1 MTARRLAELNERI
14 RVCGR
19 CRLSQTRVHA
29 LCGEG
34 DSRARLMLVAQAPGQ
49 KEDQDEAMFIG
60 PSGRVLDD
68 LLEPA
73 GVSRNRI
80 YMTNLVKCFLPRY
93 RKPKEDEI
101 EACRGHLDAEIEL
114 VNPTV
119 IAPLG
124 YFAIRHL
131 LSKYGLS
138 MPKKSEF
145 GTLVGQLFL
154 SGDRLIYP
162 LRHPSALLHNSSLF
176 EGMEATYRKLG
187 VFLAECKWYPVCPM
201 KFHHR
206 AGRLDVV
213 WIQRYCQGDWQS
225 CVRFHK
231 EEQGIPHP
239 DWMLPDGSEDEGLRD

>member
-1 MTARRLAELNERI
+1 MRLSDLNQQI
-14 RVCGR
+14 RACGR

-34 DSRARLMLVAQAPGQ
+34 DPRARLMLVAQAPGQ
-49 KEDQDEAMFIG
+49 KEDREGAMFIG
-60 PSGRVLDD
+60 PSGKVLDD
-68 LLEPA
+68 LLELA
-73 GVSRNRI
+73 GVPRERI

-93 RKPKEDEI
+93 RKPKADEI
-101 EACRGHLDAEIEL
+101 QACRGYLDAEIAL
-114 VNPTV
+114 VDPAV

-131 LSKYGLS
+131 LEKYGLS

-145 GTLVGQLFL
+145 NTVIGRLFL
-154 SGDRLIYP
+154 AGGRLIYP
-162 LRHPSALLHNSSLF
+162 LRHPSALLHNRSLLA
-176 EGMEATYRKLG
+176 GMEATYRKLG

-201 KFHHR
+201 NFYHR
-206 AGRLDVV
+206 AGRLDSK
-213 WIQRYCQGDWQS
+213 WIRRYCRGDWQS

>member
-1 MTARRLAELNERI
+1 MRLSDLNEQI

-34 DSRARLMLVAQAPGQ
+34 DPRARLMLVAQAPGQ
-49 KEDQDEAMFIG
+49 KEDLEGAMFIG

-68 LLEPA
+68 LLEVA
-73 GVSRNRI
+73 GVPRERI

-93 RKPKEDEI
+93 RKPKLDEI
-101 EACRGHLDAEIEL
+101 RTCSGYLDAEIEL
-114 VNPTV
+114 VDPAV

-131 LSKYGLS
+131 FEKYQLP
-138 MPKKSEF
+138 MPEKSEF
-145 GTLVGQLFL
+145 KTLIG
-154 SGDRLIYP
+154 RLLLAGGRRIYP
-162 LRHPSALLHNSSLF
+162 LRHPSALLHNRSLQL
-176 EGMEATYRKLG
+176 EMESTYRKLG
-187 VFLAECKWYPVCPM
+187 IFLAECKWYPVCPM
-201 KFHHR
+201 NFYHR
-206 AGRLDVV
+206 AGRLDPE
-213 WIQRYCQGDWQS
+213 WIERYCRGDYS
-225 CVRFHK
+225 GCVRFNL